1 MDGHVEHG
9 NGGKCCVCCR
19 QGHNKLVEHV
29 VQRDPAI
36 YVLVNFLA
44 QVQQRCNQV
53 SKDFKIFIEV
63 EFGNKIL

>member
-19 QGHNKLVEHV
+19 QGHNKLVEHI

-44 QVQQRCNQV
+44 RV
-53 SKDFKIFIEV
+53 SKDFIIFIEV
-63 EFGNKIL
+63 EYGKKIL

>member
-19 QGHNKLVEHV
+19 QGHNKLVEHI

-44 QVQQRCNQV
+44 RV
-53 SKDFKIFIEV
+53 SKDFKNFIEV
-63 EFGNKIL
+63 EYGKKIL